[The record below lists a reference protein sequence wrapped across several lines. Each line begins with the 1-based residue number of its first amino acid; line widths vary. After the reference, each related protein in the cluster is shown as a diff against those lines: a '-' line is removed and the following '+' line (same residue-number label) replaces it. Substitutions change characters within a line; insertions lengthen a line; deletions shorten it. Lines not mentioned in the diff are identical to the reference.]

1 MGNGGEWWGP
11 RPLLRARRMFKGE
24 FHYVLDE
31 KGRLVIPPRFRRA
44 LGDRFVVTRGFDG
57 CVVVYPEEQWR
68 EVEEKL
74 RVQPLANRQF
84 VRYLLGS
91 AVDVELD
98 RQGRFV
104 LPQPLR
110 EHAGIQREVVV
121 VGLIHKLEIWSKERW
136 QQYLVQT
143 EQDEAKILETMREL
157 VL

>member
-1 MGNGGEWWGP
+1 MGNSGEPKPPPCAGG
-11 RPLLRARRMFKGE
+11 MFKGE

-68 EVEEKL
+68 VVEEKL
-74 RVQPLANRQF
+74 QAQPIANRQF

-104 LPQPLR
+104 LPASLR

-136 QQYLVQT
+136 QQHLAQT
-143 EQDEAKILETMREL
+143 EQDEAKLLEAMREL